1 MSEMKHTAE
10 PWVTNGV
17 DIRKSEGVPMLLAIM
32 YTGIGAELNEYD
44 FRANAQRI
52 VDCVNACAGMNDPA
66 TEIATLRARV
76 AELVKAAEPEPAT
89 VRGWLEQLPDGY
101 RERALRQC
109 VCADEPRKS
118 ITDSLYI
125 FSFWAATEEKE
136 DFWVGVYN
144 HYINGTHLP
153 PLPEE

>member
-1 MSEMKHTAE
+1 MSEMKHTPE
-10 PWVTNGV
+10 PWVESHTLVFGDDTLV
-17 DIRKSEGVPMLLAIM
+17 ARCA
-32 YTGIGAELNEYD
+32 NENT
-44 FRANAQRI
+44 ANAQRI